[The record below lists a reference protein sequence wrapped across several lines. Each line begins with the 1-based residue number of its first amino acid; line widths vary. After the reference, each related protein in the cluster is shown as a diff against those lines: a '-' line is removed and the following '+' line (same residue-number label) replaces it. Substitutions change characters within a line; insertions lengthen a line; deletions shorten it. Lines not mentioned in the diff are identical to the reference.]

1 MGHFNKLDATKIEAN
16 IIAHEA
22 MLATK
27 GTDIA
32 DDDAALLMDSTYIN
46 KVTFSLLD
54 GAAKTVTLPEFE
66 TPGDKVVIVLAV
78 SLVASGVLTL
88 DCAGNQSFDTGSYY
102 AYEGASNVNKIDQA
116 TVGETKLVGTGSA
129 SNSGA
134 ALGSRIEFLYVGGG
148 KILVSGRGESI
159 GTGSNAWAFAT

>member
-32 DDDAALLMDSTYIN
+32 DSAAALVMDSTYIN
-46 KVTFSLLD
+46 KVTFSSLD

-66 TPGDKVVIVLAV
+66 TPGDKVVIVLAAA
-78 SLVASGVLTL
+78 LVGSGVLTL
-88 DCAGNQSFDTGSYY
+88 DCAADQSFDTGSYY
-102 AYEGASNVNKIDQA
+102 AYEGASNVDKIDQA
-116 TVGETKLVGTGSA
+116 TSGETKLVGTGA
-129 SNSGA
+129 GTNSGA
-134 ALGSRIEFLYVGGG
+134 SIGSRIEFLYVGGG
-148 KILVSGRGESI
+148 KILVSGRGEALGS
-159 GTGSNAWAFAT
+159 GSNAWAFAA